1 MSDQIYTRQEII
13 SAKRKRLT
21 PRERTVL
28 ELILKGM
35 SNKEIAYALNI
46 GLRTAGDHCQAILR
60 KFEVRNKIN
69 LVIKVLTE
77 DKI

>member
-1 MSDQIYTRQEII
+1 MSDQVYSREEIL

-21 PRERTVL
+21 PREQTVL

-46 GLRTAGDHCQAILR
+46 GLRTAEDHCQAILR
-60 KFEVRNKIN
+60 KFGVRNKIN
-69 LVIKVLTE
+69 LVIKILTE